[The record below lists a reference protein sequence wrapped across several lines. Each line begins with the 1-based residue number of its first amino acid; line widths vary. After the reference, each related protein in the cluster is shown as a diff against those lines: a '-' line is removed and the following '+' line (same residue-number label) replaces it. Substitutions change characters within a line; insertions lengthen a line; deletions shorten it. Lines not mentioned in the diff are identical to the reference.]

1 MIHNVNTCTNLWSV
15 IWCETNT
22 SSHQRITVTIYLVV
36 KYGILFVGHVKLTC
50 WQSCRCKG
58 LLQTFHFDTKICKTN
73 HTREKFRHMHL
84 LGFCFSI
91 SKFLYLVLWQQ
102 SQKYV
107 FGNQWEWIYSCFYKY
122 LMKLYFLNFS
132 LFLYIF
138 VTGKSCEK
146 WYKSQI
152 WQ

>member
-15 IWCETNT
+15 IRCETNT
-22 SSHQRITVTIYLVV
+22 SSHQRITVTNLPGSEIYYLLVMSN
-36 KYGILFVGHVKLTC
+36 LTC

-84 LGFCFSI
+84 LGFCFSV

-122 LMKLYFLNFS
+122 LMKLYYSNFS

>member
-1 MIHNVNTCTNLWSV
+1 MY
-15 IWCETNT
+15 
-22 SSHQRITVTIYLVV
+22 QLVV
-36 KYGILFVGHVKLTC
+36 TYSVWDKYQLTSKNNCDNIPGSEIYYLLVMSNLTC

-84 LGFCFSI
+84 LGFCFSV

-102 SQKYV
+102 SQKYD

-122 LMKLYFLNFS
+122 LMKLYYLNFS